1 VRGRPPSTTP
11 TKRRN
16 ITISLDLWAEMD
28 LLLYSPLEGRIPE
41 GMVRR
46 FIESAIRAKLTEV
59 KGTTDGRYTVED

>member
-1 VRGRPPSTTP
+1 MRGRPPSTTP

-41 GMVRR
+41 GMVRK
-46 FIESAIRAKLTEV
+46 FIESAIRTKLDQV
-59 KGTTDGRYTVED
+59 KGNESGEYTIED

>member
-1 VRGRPPSTTP
+1 
-11 TKRRN
+11 
-16 ITISLDLWAEMD
+16 MD

-46 FIESAIRAKLTEV
+46 FIESAIRAKLAEV